1 MKWKVPKRN
10 GHKYNA
16 KATVVDGFRFD
27 SKKEAAHY
35 KRNKL
40 LLANGDMIM
49 QLRQTPLH
57 LPDGVVYRL
66 DFMEFYSDGTILF
79 IDVKGRDT
87 PMSKL
92 KRGQVEYLYPHI
104 KITLV

>member
-1 MKWKVPKRN
+1 MNHSLKRH

-27 SKKEAAHY
+27 SKKESERY
-35 KRNKL
+35 SRNKIL
-40 LLANGDMIM
+40 LRNGEMIM
-49 QLRQTPLH
+49 QLRQTPFH
-57 LPDGVVYRL
+57 LTDGVVYRL
-66 DFMEFYSDGTILF
+66 DFMEFYADGRILF
-79 IDVKGRDT
+79 IDVKGKDT

-92 KRGQVEYLYPHI
+92 KRGQVEYLYPHV